1 MQFSHGITLLT
12 KREYFAIM
20 ALQGIAANSSYKGLS
35 MEEDVDMAVNYA
47 DELLRKLE
55 SQYESTA

>member
-47 DELLRKLE
+47 DELLEQLE
-55 SQYESTA
+55 GKNETD